1 MPGVSLSVNAATGN
15 LRIVNSIE
23 SYPTKMNKD
32 HNTDQQAPE
41 NVGRQLLKL
50 ALELGPLVIFFM
62 SNSWGGIHF
71 ATKVFMA
78 ATLVAIAA
86 SRLIFGRVAIMPL
99 VTAVFV
105 MIFGGLTV
113 WLANDLFIKLK
124 PTIVN
129 LFFASALFGG
139 LLARHSLLKYVF
151 GEAFHLTEEGW
162 QVLTRRWAVFF
173 VVLAALNEIVWRN
186 FSTDSWVAFKTFGI
200 MPLTMVFAISQF
212 GLIKRHEL
220 TPADKTHEEH

>member
-1 MPGVSLSVNAATGN
+1 
-15 LRIVNSIE
+15 
-23 SYPTKMNKD
+23 MNND
-32 HNTDQQAPE
+32 HNSHPQAPE

-50 ALELGPLVIFFM
+50 ALEIGPLVVFFV
-62 SNSWGGIHF
+62 SNSWNGIYF

-78 ATLVAIAA
+78 ATLVAIVA
-86 SRLIFGRVAIMPL
+86 SRLIFGRVAVMPL

-139 LLARHSLLKYVF
+139 LLAGHSLLKYVF
-151 GEAFHLTEEGW
+151 GEAFHLNEEGW
-162 QVLTRRWAVFF
+162 QILTRRWAVFF
-173 VVLAALNEIVWRN
+173 VVLALLNEIVWRN
-186 FSTDSWVAFKTFGI
+186 FSTDSWVTFKTFGI
-200 MPLTMVFAISQF
+200 MPLTMVFAIAQF

-220 TPADKTHEEH
+220 TPADKTHEDH